1 LSGAK
6 RYLGYTRNEARR
18 RSNTAL
24 FWNLASSG
32 RGIAG
37 LGGLVSFSSQSTC
50 LSIRHCK
57 ADILTDT
64 RLAANEL
71 SLIDQPSVLAILLKV
86 LATDGWNCAARLAL
100 VAWIHQCL
108 VLRAQASC
116 RHACFLIQ
124 TCPVI
129 QGGGLEKRSRIALK
143 PKALTIV
150 HCRDAATQINSLV
163 PYT

>member
-1 LSGAK
+1 
-6 RYLGYTRNEARR
+6 
-18 RSNTAL
+18 
-24 FWNLASSG
+24 
-32 RGIAG
+32 
-37 LGGLVSFSSQSTC
+37 
-50 LSIRHCK
+50 
-57 ADILTDT
+57 
-64 RLAANEL
+64 
-71 SLIDQPSVLAILLKV
+71 
-86 LATDGWNCAARLAL
+86 
-100 VAWIHQCL
+100 